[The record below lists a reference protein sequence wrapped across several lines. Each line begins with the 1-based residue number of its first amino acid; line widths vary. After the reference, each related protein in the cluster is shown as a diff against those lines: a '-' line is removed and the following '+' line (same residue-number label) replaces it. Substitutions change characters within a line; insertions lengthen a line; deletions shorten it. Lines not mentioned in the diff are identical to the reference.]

1 MAPAVPQSTMI
12 SYIFAFICAFLQLG
26 EGLRDTPLGELLRFI
41 GFKKYLYHPEE
52 AENFQAP
59 SFATVVDCTPSAKV
73 NSNDEDLEK
82 VVPKSPVV
90 DAPEQDIIKRLSSKN
105 LSAASVV
112 TWYSVEDPANPRN
125 WSDLK
130 KGWIIVVMTIYT
142 FVVYCT
148 ASIITPTAD
157 YVMHEF
163 DVSLDV
169 ASLGLSLYVVGYGVG
184 PMFFSPISE
193 IPAIG
198 RNPPY
203 LYSFIVFF
211 IISIV
216 LAVVH
221 SFPAMLVLR
230 FFQGVFGSPILASGA
245 ATIEDIYDM
254 YSAPYGY
261 IWWIAAM

>member
-1 MAPAVPQSTMI
+1 MI
-12 SYIFAFICAFLQLG
+12 SYFFAFVCAFLQMG
-26 EGLRDTPLGELLRFI
+26 EGLRDTPFGELLRLV
-41 GFKKYLYHPEE
+41 GFKSYLSYPEE
-52 AENFQAP
+52 TETFQTP
-59 SFATVVDCTPSAKV
+59 SFSTVIDVTPTAKADANEDVDQ
-73 NSNDEDLEK
+73 EK
-82 VVPKSPVV
+82 GAVPKSPVV
-90 DAPEQDIIKRLSSKN
+90 DAPEQDIIRRLSSKN
-105 LSAASVV
+105 LSTATVV
-112 TWYSVEDPANPRN
+112 TWYSAEDPENPRN

-193 IPAIG
+193 IPFIG

-203 LYSFIVFF
+203 LYSFVLFF

-221 SFPAMLVLR
+221 NFPAIIVLR